1 MRKLRGLSW
10 IVALALLAAP
20 AAWAQEQ
27 AQDESTAK
35 RTQVGLEVPDELG
48 KLKRDQAKERGWA
61 LTFMST
67 AAAGYDSNLFDS
79 PDSEKDSAFYDF
91 GLKLESLH
99 YFDAHQTLKLSL
111 EGTGSLYPESSK
123 LAEATQKLR
132 AKYSNQLRK
141 RIRLSFAGTVKHA
154 NDDEIDID
162 GNEFTRGFE
171 NFTYKA
177 KPSIRFRLSKRQA
190 LSLSYSGAWSDYEET
205 SGEESLDWWAHGP
218 AAQYRLK
225 LSDAAS
231 LRLVYGFTIR
241 NYDDNLASL
250 QDGTNLATNPSEEHH
265 YQRVEV
271 KGTWRPVSWL
281 ELDGGYRFKMK
292 EDQFEGFE
300 SYEEGR
306 WTTGLTLSRFPP
318 WTLHAE
324 AAFSERQYDNRLG
337 ELATETLEYD
347 KLEANITAYYKVKY
361 GFSFYAHYSYANR
374 DSNRSSGSS
383 YRDYSYHRFLTGFSF
398 AR

>member
-1 MRKLRGLSW
+1 MPATAPSEGAPEN
-10 IVALALLAAP
+10 IVRVETNLALSVGICKGRRARGVLQHAVHIVQRVVVLTLEGFEQGFGAAI
-20 AAWAQEQ
+20 
-27 AQDESTAK
+27 TG
-35 RTQVGLEVPDELG
+35 RLREVEGFLHDGFELG
-48 KLKRDQAKERGWA
+48 RLRAQTIERV
-61 LTFMST
+61 
-67 AAAGYDSNLFDS
+67 
-79 PDSEKDSAFYDF
+79 EKFWIN
-91 GLKLESLH
+91 
-99 YFDAHQTLKLSL
+99 
-111 EGTGSLYPESSK
+111 P
-123 LAEATQKLR
+123 AEATEKFR
-132 AKYSNQLRK
+132 AKYSNRLGK

-154 NDDEIDID
+154 NDDEIDIN
-162 GNEFTRGFE
+162 GNDFTRDFE

-190 LSLSYSGAWSDYEET
+190 LSLAYSGEWSEYAET
-205 SGEESLDWWAHGP
+205 SGQESLDWWAHGP
-218 AAQYRLK
+218 AAQYRFK

-231 LRLVYGFTIR
+231 LRVVYGFTIR
-241 NYDDNLASL
+241 NYDENLASL
-250 QDGTNLATNPSEEHH
+250 KDGTNLATNPSEKHH
-265 YQRVEV
+265 YQRVDV

-281 ELDGGYRFKMK
+281 ELDGGYRFKTK

-300 SYEEGR
+300 SYEER
-306 WTTGLTLSRFPP
+306 KWKTGLTLSRFPP
-318 WTLHAE
+318 WTLRAE
-324 AAFSERQYDNRLG
+324 GAFSERQYDNRLG

>member
-10 IVALALLAAP
+10 IVASALLAAP

-27 AQDESTAK
+27 AQDESAAK
-35 RTQVGLEVPDELG
+35 RTRLGLQVPDELQQ
-48 KLKRDQAKERGWA
+48 LKRDRAKERGWA

-67 AAAGYDSNLFDS
+67 AAAGFDSNLFNS
-79 PDSEKDSAFYDF
+79 PDAETDSAFYDF

-99 YFDAHQTLKLSL
+99 YFDAQQSLKLSL
-111 EGTGSLYPESSK
+111 EGTGSLYPESSSI
-123 LAEATQKLR
+123 AEATQKLR
-132 AKYSNQLRK
+132 AKYSNRLGK

-154 NDDEIDID
+154 NDDEIDIN
-162 GNEFTRGFE
+162 GNEFTRDFE

-190 LSLSYSGAWSDYEET
+190 LSLAYSGAWSDYEET
-205 SGEESLDWWAHGP
+205 SGQASLDWWAHGP
-218 AAQYRLK
+218 AAQYRFK

-231 LRLVYGFTIR
+231 LRVVYGFTIR
-241 NYDDNLASL
+241 NYDENLASL
-250 QDGTNLATNPSEEHH
+250 KDGTNLATNPSEKHH
-265 YQRVEV
+265 YQRVDV

-281 ELDGGYRFKMK
+281 ELDGGYRFKIK
-292 EDQFEGFE
+292 DDRFEGFE
-300 SYEEGR
+300 SYEEAK

-324 AAFSERQYDNRLG
+324 AAFTQRDYDNRLG
-337 ELATETLEYD
+337 DLATETLEYD
-347 KLEANITAYYKVKY
+347 KLEGSITASYKVKH

-374 DSNRSSGSS
+374 DSNRSTGSS
-383 YRDYSYHRFLTGFSF
+383 YRDYSFHRFLTGFSF